1 MILAMVFWQRAVIA
15 GVEGKLEHTVCNV
28 FWAVAILIIQV
39 GKAHAESVVVPG
51 EVAYMRLSLVLL
63 FYPLPMKST
72 ICSHSV

>member
-15 GVEGKLEHTVCNV
+15 GVKGKLEHIVCNV

-51 EVAYMRLSLVLL
+51 KVSCMLLSLVLL
-63 FYPLPMKST
+63 FYLLPVKST
-72 ICSHSV
+72 ICSQSV